1 MRIDRLSVVVPAF
14 NEAQRLSATIEVIAA
29 WAEARLS
36 AAEILIVDDGSTDQT
51 RQVAE
56 ALAARLGSKKVR
68 IAVLGRTQNLGKG
81 ASVREGMLAASE
93 PWVLMTDADLST
105 PIEDLD
111 TLAAAADGAQVV
123 FGSRA
128 ARGAQVTQH
137 QPLYRELMGKTFNKL
152 VRLIVTGGI
161 RDTQC
166 GFKLFDREAAR
177 AIFSRAKVDRF
188 AFDVEV
194 AFLARKLGLTVREV
208 PVRWANSP
216 ATTVHAIRDSARMFA
231 DLLRIRRLH
240 R

>member
-1 MRIDRLSVVVPAF
+1 VRIERLSVVVPAF
-14 NEAQRLSATIEVIAA
+14 NEARRLPATIEAMVAF
-29 WAEARLS
+29 AETRLE
-36 AAEILIVDDGSTDQT
+36 AAEILIVDDGSTDDT

-68 IAVLGRTQNLGKG
+68 LAVLGRAQNLGKG

-93 PWVLMTDADLST
+93 PWVLMSDADLST

-111 TLAAAADGAQVV
+111 TLASAGDGAQVV

-128 ARGAQVTQH
+128 AKGAQVIKH

-152 VRLIVTGGI
+152 VRVIVTGGI

-166 GFKLFDREAAR
+166 GFKLFSRDAAQ

-194 AFLARKLGLTVREV
+194 AYLARKLGLTVREV
-208 PVRWANSP
+208 PVRWENSP

-231 DLLRIRRLH
+231 DLWRIRRLH